1 MSLSEPFIR
10 RPVATTLLML
20 ATVAFGSFAYR
31 SLPVSDLPNVDFPTL
46 LVSAALPG
54 ASPETMAS
62 AVATPLER
70 QFSTIAGIASMNSV
84 SSLGTAQ
91 ITLQFV
97 LERDI
102 DAAAQDVQAAI
113 SRALPLLPPDMPTPP
128 TFQKVNPADQ
138 PILFISLTSATLPM
152 WELHEYGETLIAQRI
167 SMVPGVAQ
175 VLVFG
180 AQKYAVRVQVDPRQ
194 LAARSL
200 GIDEVEAA
208 IRSANVNLPTGIL
221 QGTSQRFTVLA
232 TGQLVSAEQYRPVI
246 IAYRNG
252 APVRLDDVAEVIDG
266 VEDDRAA
273 TWFGNQERR
282 QRAIVLAVQRQPGT
296 NTVQV
301 ASSVRALLPE
311 LEQFLPPAV
320 ELHVLFDRSQSIRE
334 SVHEVQFTMLLAL
347 VLVVAVIFLFLRE
360 LRATIIPSLALPVSL
375 IGTFAAMYP
384 LGFSVDNLSLLA
396 LTLSIGFVVDDAIVM
411 LENIVRHREL
421 GEAPFEAASNG
432 AREIGFTILSMTLS
446 LVAVF
451 IPVLFMPGIVGR
463 LFHEFAV
470 VISVAILI
478 SGAVS
483 LTLTPMLCSRFLGE
497 AHGGPRSRWYR
508 ASEHV
513 FDTLRAAYERSLRF
527 VLRHHAATFFASL
540 LILGLTIYL
549 FVRVPKGFI
558 PNDDLGSIFG
568 VVEADQGVSFE
579 AMRRYHSAVADV
591 VRADPAVRVLSASV
605 IGTSATAGSTVNQ
618 GRLFIFLKPRNER
631 DPLPVVLARL
641 RAKTANFP
649 GVQVFL
655 QELPTIR
662 IGGQLTKSLYQF
674 TLQSPDIRALYDAA
688 ATMERALAQLPEL
701 RDVTSDLQLRNPYLD
716 VVIDRDRAST
726 LGVSAE
732 QIELGLHAAYGDRWI
747 STIYA
752 PNNQYKVLLEV
763 QDRFQTDPSQLPWLY
778 LRSSHGDL
786 VPLTGVARLQP
797 RQGPLTVNHAGQL
810 PAVTISFNLAPGYS
824 LSQAVTAIER
834 TKAEIL
840 PGNITTSFQGA
851 AQAFASSLAGMWVL
865 LLAAVLVIY
874 LVLGILYESFWHPIT
889 ILSGLPSAGFG
900 ALVALQLFGMELN
913 VYGFVGIIL
922 LIGIVKKNAIMQID
936 FALEAQRT
944 EGKNPLE
951 AIVEGCLIRFRP
963 IMMTTMAA
971 LFGALPIALA
981 VGGGATSR
989 RPLGV
994 AVVGGLLFSQ
1004 LVTLYLTPVYYTYL
1018 ESFAGWLRR
1027 LRGAPSSTVV
1037 APPGE
1042 PA

>member
-1 MSLSEPFIR
+1 MSFSELFIR
-10 RPVATTLLML
+10 RPVATSLLMV
-20 ATVAFGSFAYR
+20 AFVAFGLFAYR

-46 LVSAALPG
+46 LVSASLPG
-54 ASPETMAS
+54 ANPETMAS

-70 QFSTIAGIASMNSV
+70 QFSTIAGITSMNSV
-84 SSLGTAQ
+84 SSLGTTQ
-91 ITLQFV
+91 ITLQFE
-97 LERDI
+97 LNRDI

-113 SRALPLLPPDMPTPP
+113 ARALPLLPPDMPSPP

-152 WELHEYGETLIAQRI
+152 WELHEYGDTLIAQRI
-167 SMVPGVAQ
+167 SMVPDVAQ

-180 AQKYAVRVQVDPRQ
+180 AQKYAVRVQVDPRE
-194 LAARSL
+194 LAARNL

-221 QGTSQRFTVLA
+221 QGPSQRFTVLA
-232 TGQLVSAEQYRPVI
+232 TGQLLSAEQYRPVI

-252 APVRLDDVAEVIDG
+252 APVRLADVANVIDG

-273 TWFGNQERR
+273 TWFGNLERR
-282 QRAIVLAVQRQPGT
+282 QRAIVLAVQRQPGS

-301 ASSVRALLPE
+301 ASAVRALLPE
-311 LEQFLPPAV
+311 LQRFLPPAV
-320 ELHVLFDRSQSIRE
+320 EMHVLFDRSESIRE
-334 SVHEVQFTMLLAL
+334 SVREVQFTMILAL
-347 VLVVAVIFLFLRE
+347 VLVVAVIFLFLRD
-360 LRATIIPSLALPVSL
+360 LPATVIPSLALPVSL

-421 GEAPFEAASNG
+421 GRPPFEAAITG
-432 AREIGFTILSMTLS
+432 AREIGFTIVSMTLS

-478 SGAVS
+478 SGVVS
-483 LTLTPMLCSRFLGE
+483 LTLTPMLCSRFLRDHDR
-497 AHGGPRSRWYR
+497 ASRSRWYQ
-508 ASEHV
+508 ASERA
-513 FDTLRAAYERSLRF
+513 FDTLRDAYGHSLRF
-527 VLRHHAATFFASL
+527 VLRYRRATFIASL
-540 LILGLTIYL
+540 ALLGITLWL
-549 FVRVPKGFI
+549 FARVPKGFI

-579 AMRRYHSAVADV
+579 AMRQYHSAVADV
-591 VRADPAVRVLSASV
+591 IRADPAVRVVSASV

-618 GRLFIFLKPRNER
+618 GRLFVFLKPRHER
-631 DPLPVVLARL
+631 EPLPKVLARL
-641 RAKTANFP
+641 RAKTAHFP
-649 GVQVFL
+649 AVKVFL
-655 QELPTIR
+655 QELPTVR

-674 TLQSPDIRALYDAA
+674 TLQSPDTGALFEAA
-688 ATMERALAQLPEL
+688 AKLEVALLSLPEL

-778 LRSSHGDL
+778 LRSAHGQL
-786 VPLTGVARLQP
+786 VPLTGLARLQ
-797 RQGPLTVNHAGQL
+797 RREGPLTVNHAGQL
-810 PAVTISFNLAPGYS
+810 PAVTLSFNLAPGYS
-824 LSQAVTAIER
+824 LSQAVSYIER
-834 TKAEIL
+834 VAQQVL
-840 PGNITTSFQGA
+840 PANITTSFQGA
-851 AQAFASSLAGMWVL
+851 AQAFTASLTGMWL
-865 LLAAVLVIY
+865 LLIAAVLVIY
-874 LVLGILYESFWHPIT
+874 LVLGILYESYWHPLT

-900 ALVALQLFGMELN
+900 ALVALELFGMELN
-913 VYGFVGIIL
+913 VYGFVGVIL

-936 FALEAQRT
+936 FALEAQRR
-944 EGKNPLE
+944 EGKEPLE
-951 AIVEGCLIRFRP
+951 AIVQGCLIRFRP

-971 LFGALPIALA
+971 LLGALPIALA
-981 VGGGATSR
+981 IGGGATSR
-989 RPLGV
+989 RPLGIT
-994 AVVGGLLFSQ
+994 VVGGLLFSQ

-1018 ESFAGWLRR
+1018 ESFSGWLRR
-1027 LRGAPSSTVV
+1027 WRGISAPSPVTSGGTV
-1037 APPGE
+1037 
-1042 PA
+1042 

>member
-1 MSLSEPFIR
+1 
-10 RPVATTLLML
+10 
-20 ATVAFGSFAYR
+20 
-31 SLPVSDLPNVDFPTL
+31 
-46 LVSAALPG
+46 
-54 ASPETMAS
+54 
-62 AVATPLER
+62 
-70 QFSTIAGIASMNSV
+70 
-84 SSLGTAQ
+84 
-91 ITLQFV
+91 
-97 LERDI
+97 
-102 DAAAQDVQAAI
+102 
-113 SRALPLLPPDMPTPP
+113 
-128 TFQKVNPADQ
+128 
-138 PILFISLTSATLPM
+138 
-152 WELHEYGETLIAQRI
+152 
-167 SMVPGVAQ
+167 
-175 VLVFG
+175 
-180 AQKYAVRVQVDPRQ
+180 
-194 LAARSL
+194 
-200 GIDEVEAA
+200 
-208 IRSANVNLPTGIL
+208 
-221 QGTSQRFTVLA
+221 
-232 TGQLVSAEQYRPVI
+232 
-246 IAYRNG
+246 
-252 APVRLDDVAEVIDG
+252 
-266 VEDDRAA
+266 
-273 TWFGNQERR
+273 
-282 QRAIVLAVQRQPGT
+282 
-296 NTVQV
+296 
-301 ASSVRALLPE
+301 
-311 LEQFLPPAV
+311 
-320 ELHVLFDRSQSIRE
+320 
-334 SVHEVQFTMLLAL
+334 
-347 VLVVAVIFLFLRE
+347 
-360 LRATIIPSLALPVSL
+360 
-375 IGTFAAMYP
+375 MYP

-421 GEAPFEAASNG
+421 GEAPFEAAMNG

>member
-1 MSLSEPFIR
+1 MNTSALFIR

-20 ATVAFGSFAYR
+20 AGVISGLFAYR
-31 SLPVSDLPNVDFPTL
+31 ALPVSDLPNVDFPTL
-46 LVSAALPG
+46 VVSAALPG

-70 QFSTIAGIASMNSV
+70 QFSTIAGISSMNSV
-84 SSLGTAQ
+84 SSLGTTQ
-91 ITLQFV
+91 ITLQFD
-97 LERDI
+97 LGRDI

-113 SRALPLLPPDMPTPP
+113 TRALPLLPPDMPSPP
-128 TFQKVNPADQ
+128 VFQKVNPADQ

-152 WELHEYGETLIAQRI
+152 WQLDEYGQTLIAQRI
-167 SMVPGVAQ
+167 SMLSGVAQ

-180 AQKYAVRVQVDPRQ
+180 SQKYAVRVQVDPRE

-221 QGTSQRFTVLA
+221 QGHAQRFTVQA
-232 TGQLVSAEQYRPVI
+232 TGQLVSAEHYRPVI
-246 IAYRNG
+246 VAYRNG
-252 APVRLDDVAEVIDG
+252 APVRLSDVAQVTDG
-266 VEDDRAA
+266 VEDDRSA
-273 TWFGNQERR
+273 TWFGNNEKR
-282 QRAIVLAVQRQPGT
+282 QRALVLAVQRQPGT

-301 ASSVRALLPE
+301 ASAVRSLLPE
-311 LEQFLPPAV
+311 LQQFLPPAV
-320 ELHVLFDRSQSIRE
+320 EMHVLFDRSQSIRE
-334 SVHEVQFTMLLAL
+334 SVREVQFTMVLAL
-347 VLVVAVIFLFLRE
+347 SLVVLVIFLFLRDVS
-360 LRATIIPSLALPVSL
+360 ATVIPSLALPVSL
-375 IGTFAAMYP
+375 IGTFAVMYP
-384 LGFSVDNLSLLA
+384 LGYSVDNLSLLA

-421 GEAPFEAASNG
+421 GEHPFEAALQG

-470 VISVAILI
+470 VISVAILL
-478 SGAVS
+478 SGVVS
-483 LTLTPMLCSRFLGE
+483 LTLTPLLCSRFLRTQ
-497 AHGGPRSRWYR
+497 HGVARSRWYER
-508 ASEHV
+508 SEAI
-513 FDTLRAAYERSLRF
+513 FEAMRSGYERSLRF
-527 VLRHHAATFFASL
+527 VLRHHQATVGASL
-540 LILGLTIYL
+540 AILAVTIWL
-549 FVRVPKGFI
+549 FIVAPKGFI

-568 VVEADQGVSFE
+568 VVEADQSVSFE
-579 AMRRYHSAVADV
+579 AMRQYHSAVADV
-591 VRADPAVRVLSASV
+591 VRADPAVRVVSASV
-605 IGTSATAGSTVNQ
+605 IGTNAAAGSTVNQ
-618 GRLFIFLKPRNER
+618 GRLFIFLKPRSER
-631 DPLPVVLARL
+631 EPLPVVVDRL
-641 RAKTANFP
+641 RAKTAHFP
-649 GVQVFL
+649 AVRVFL

-674 TLQSPDIRALYDAA
+674 TLQSPDTSVLYPAA
-688 ATMERALAQLPEL
+688 EKMERALRALPQL

-716 VVIDRDRAST
+716 VVIDRDRASS

-786 VPLTGVARLQP
+786 VPLTAVARLE
-797 RQGPLTVNHAGQL
+797 RREGPLTVNHAGQL
-810 PAVTISFNLAPGYS
+810 PAVTLSFNLAPGAS
-824 LSQAVTAIER
+824 LGEAVDAIER
-834 TKAEIL
+834 LALQTL
-840 PGNITTSFQGA
+840 PAGVTTSFQGA
-851 AQAFASSLAGMWVL
+851 AQAFATSLTGLWLL
-865 LLAAVLVIY
+865 LLAAILVIY
-874 LVLGILYESFWHPIT
+874 LVLGILYESFWHPLT

-913 VYGFVGIIL
+913 IYGFVGVIM

-936 FALEAQRT
+936 FALEAQRR
-944 EGKNPLE
+944 EGKDPLS

-971 LFGALPIALA
+971 LLGALPIALA
-981 VGGGATSR
+981 AGGGATSR

-1018 ESFAGWLRR
+1018 ESLSRWLRR
-1027 LRGAPSSTVV
+1027 LRGVAVEPLPASSGGS
-1037 APPGE
+1037 A
-1042 PA
+1042 